1 MGFINNDNYVC
12 RNGVEK
18 MGTYISFAMEMINI
32 KQNIAVPAD
41 SFIPFVSSYSITSNY
56 RVYWDKS
63 CRDLNKSPIDTQSIS
78 MNISSDQLNDNI
90 YTVLY
95 NELKKTYTNY
105 MDEIVNEVPVAPA
118 VTDAPVVAD
127 VPVVT
132 DAPVVADVPAVTD
145 APVVADVPAVS
156 DA

>member
-1 MGFINNDNYVC
+1 
-12 RNGVEK
+12 
-18 MGTYISFAMEMINI
+18 
-32 KQNIAVPAD
+32 
-41 SFIPFVSSYSITSNY
+41 
-56 RVYWDKS
+56 
-63 CRDLNKSPIDTQSIS
+63 
-78 MNISSDQLNDNI
+78 MNISSDKLNDNI

-118 VTDAPVVAD
+118 VTDAPIVADVPAVTHVPVVAD

-132 DAPVVADVPAVTD
+132 HV
-145 APVVADVPAVS
+145 PVVADVPAVS